1 MEIAAKSNSK
11 RMYSW
16 WWDSHNTP
24 KNSKWLQENLA
35 DMDNNV
41 KQMIKVLEEDAD
53 SFARRAEMYYRKR
66 PELMKLVE
74 EFYRAYRALAE
85 RYNHA
90 TGVIH
95 KAHETI
101 AEAFPNQ
108 VPLIFGDE
116 SHVGALTNDVDPQT
130 PDMLPPTRA
139 WGNPDELR
147 KDGFGFSL
155 SHVHDVKRNIDFSE
169 EPTFVS
175 NGKARKG
182 LNFNDGDGKGRND
195 LKAHILSESERASK
209 AEAEVVALKDS
220 LSKMQAEKEVSLAQ
234 FEKNLERLS
243 NLESEV
249 SRAQEDSRGLNDR
262 AASAEAE
269 IQTLR
274 ETLYKLESEKES
286 SLLRYEK
293 CLQKVA
299 NLEDGLSVA
308 HKEAGEINERA
319 SKAEAETLALKQSL
333 AKAETDKEAALVQYR
348 QCLNTISNLEER
360 LRKAEEDAR
369 LINERAEKAG
379 IEVENLKQTV
389 SKLIKDKEASELQF
403 QQCLNIIADLKVK
416 LHHAQEETQSLS
428 HEIEDGVA
436 KLKFSEEKCLVLE
449 RSNQN
454 LHSELDSLLEKLGNQ
469 SQKFTEKQTELVKLW
484 SCVQEEH
491 LRFQEAET
499 AFQTLQQLHS
509 QSQEELNNL
518 AVELQTRSQ
527 IMKDME
533 IRNSELHEEIEQTKI
548 ENKGLNELNF
558 TSVASI
564 KSLQED
570 VSSLKETIQK
580 LEAEVELRVDQRNA
594 LQQEIYCLK
603 EELSQVGKK
612 NQSMIEQVEL
622 VGSSVKELQ
631 EETSILKE
639 CNEREK
645 SEKTALLEKLETV
658 KKLVEKNL
666 MLEKSVSDLN
676 SEMESIRRKLKTF
689 EEACQSLSE
698 ENSCLISE
706 NQHSAIENIVLIE
719 WLRQLKLEAVGIAT
733 EKNDLEGKAKKIGDK
748 LTDAE
753 TENLQLRRNLLS
765 IRSEKHH
772 LEDEITNVNNQLREK
787 EKEFEEIKEEKEK
800 LNQEVFKERSKAE
813 LWESQA
819 ATFFCDKQISAVH
832 ETLIEA
838 TTRELAEAC
847 KNLESKSALKDA
859 DIEKSKRS
867 QAIVLLNES
876 IKALEDYVFVSRE
889 SADEISKGADSI
901 DKLPK
906 LEGMCL
912 RIKAIAEAIMEKEKL
927 LMLENTNAYS
937 MLEASLKQ
945 IKELKTGGGRSMRKQ
960 EGVSGKMRKQSHEIE
975 MVVKDIVLDQTSDGS
990 SYEIVSKKGTL
1001 ELDHHGFVELKPVKT
1016 HKTETATKATK
1027 GKSLSEE
1034 SLIVDKLEI
1043 FDGFMDPNRE
1053 VNKRKVLER
1062 LDSDLQKLEN
1072 LQITVEDLK
1081 SKVETVEKE
1090 KTKVGENEYETIK
1103 GQLEEAEEAIEK
1115 LFTVNRKLTTKA
1127 ESEKDIDR
1135 RRRIYEH
1142 ARRGSEKI
1150 GRLQLEIQRIQFLLM
1165 KLEGEREHRARSKIS
1180 DTKSKVLLRDYIYG
1194 GSRSVSMK
1202 KRTKKR
1208 SAFCGCVQQPLSP

>member
-24 KNSKWLQENLA
+24 KNSKWLQDNLA
-35 DMDNNV
+35 DMDSNV

-116 SHVGALTNDVDPQT
+116 SHGGALTNDVDPQT
-130 PDMLPPTRA
+130 PDMPPPFRA
-139 WGNPDELR
+139 RGNPDEFQQDAL
-147 KDGFGFSL
+147 GFSL

-169 EPTFVS
+169 EPLFVS

-182 LNFNDGDGKGRND
+182 LNFNDHGDGKGRNG
-195 LKAHILSESERASK
+195 LKDHILSESERASK

-220 LSKMQAEKEVSLAQ
+220 LSKMQAEKQASLAL

-249 SRAQEDSRGLNDR
+249 SRAQADSRGINDR

-286 SLLRYEK
+286 SFLQYHK
-293 CLQKVA
+293 CLQKIA
-299 NLEDGLSVA
+299 DLEDGLSVA
-308 HKEAGEINERA
+308 HKEAGERA
-319 SKAEAETLALKQSL
+319 SKAETETLALKRSL
-333 AKAETDKEAALVQYR
+333 AKAETDKETALIQYR

-379 IEVENLKQTV
+379 VEVENLKQTV

-403 QQCLNIIADLKVK
+403 QQCLNIIASLKVK

-436 KLKFSEEKCLVLE
+436 KLKFSEEKCLLLE

-469 SQKFTEKQTELVKLW
+469 SQKLTEKQTELVKLW
-484 SCVQEEH
+484 SCVQAEH
-491 LRFQEAET
+491 LHFQEAET

-518 AVELQTRSQ
+518 AVELQTVSQ

-533 IRNSELHEEIEQTKI
+533 MRNNELHEELEQAKV
-548 ENKGLNELNF
+548 ENKGLNDLNF
-558 TSVASI
+558 T
-564 KSLQED
+564 
-570 VSSLKETIQK
+570 
-580 LEAEVELRVDQRNA
+580 
-594 LQQEIYCLK
+594 
-603 EELSQVGKK
+603 
-612 NQSMIEQVEL
+612 M
-622 VGSSVKELQ
+622 
-631 EETSILKE
+631 
-639 CNEREK
+639 
-645 SEKTALLEKLETV
+645 EKLV
-658 KKLVEKNL
+658 QKNL
-666 MLEKSVSDLN
+666 MLEKSISYLN
-676 SEMESIRRKLKTF
+676 SELESFRRKLKTF

-698 ENSCLISE
+698 EKSCLISE
-706 NQHSAIENIVLIE
+706 NQHNVIENTVLIE
-719 WLRQLKLEAVGIAT
+719 WLRQLRLEAVGIAT
-733 EKNDLEGKAKKIGDK
+733 EKTDLEGKAKTIGDK

-753 TENLQLRRNLLS
+753 TENLQLKRNLLS

-772 LEDEITNVNNQLREK
+772 LEDEITNVKDQLHEK
-787 EKEFEEIKEEKEK
+787 EKEFEEIKMEKEK
-800 LNQEVFKERSKAE
+800 LIQEVFKERKQVE

-819 ATFFCDKQISAVH
+819 ATFFCDKQISVVH

-847 KNLESKSALKDA
+847 KNLESKSASRDA
-859 DIEKSKRS
+859 DIEKLKRS
-867 QAIVLLNES
+867 QTIVLLNES
-876 IKALEDYVFVSRE
+876 IKSLEDYVFTHRE
-889 SADEISKGADSI
+889 SAGEVSKGADLM
-901 DKLPK
+901 DEFLK

-912 RIKAIAEAIMEKEKL
+912 RIKAIAEAIMEKEKF
-927 LMLENTNAYS
+927 LMLENTNTYS

-960 EGVSGKMRKQSHEIE
+960 DGGSGRMRKQSHETE
-975 MVVKDIVLDQTSDGS
+975 MVMKDIVLDQTSDGS
-990 SYEIVSKKGTL
+990 SYEIVSKKGNS
-1001 ELDHHGFVELKPVKT
+1001 ELDHLGFVELKPVKT
-1016 HKTETATKATK
+1016 HKTETKA
-1027 GKSLSEE
+1027 LSEE
-1034 SLIVDKLEI
+1034 SLIVEKVEI

-1053 VNKRKVLER
+1053 VNKRRVLER

-1090 KTKVGENEYETIK
+1090 KTKVGENEYKTIK
-1103 GQLEEAEEAIEK
+1103 GQLEEGEEAIEK

-1135 RRRIYEH
+1135 RRRIFEH
-1142 ARRGSEKI
+1142 ARRGTEKI
-1150 GRLQLEIQRIQFLLM
+1150 GRLQSEIQRIQFLLM
-1165 KLEGEREHRARSKIS
+1165 KLEGEREHRLRSKIS
-1180 DTKSKVLLRDYIYG
+1180 DTKVLLRDYIYG
-1194 GSRSVSMK
+1194 RTRSVSMK

-1208 SAFCGCVQQPLSP
+1208 DRKSVV

>member
-11 RMYSW
+11 PMYSW

-35 DMDNNV
+35 GMDNNV

-95 KAHETI
+95 KAHQTI
-101 AEAFPNQ
+101 SEACPSQ

-116 SHVGALTNDVDPQT
+116 SSHVTNDVDPQT
-130 PDMLPPTRA
+130 PEMHPPFRA
-139 WGNPDELR
+139 RVGPDGLL
-147 KDGFGFSL
+147 K
-155 SHVHDVKRNIDFSE
+155 DVKRNIDFSE
-169 EPTFVS
+169 EAPFVS
-175 NGKARKG
+175 SGKARKG
-182 LNFNDGDGKGRND
+182 LNFNDVDGKGRND
-195 LKAHILSESERASK
+195 LKERASK
-209 AEAEVVALKDS
+209 AEAELVALRDS
-220 LSKMQAEKEVSLAQ
+220 LSTMQAEKEASLAQ
-234 FEKNLERLS
+234 FEENLERLS

-249 SRAQEDSRGLNDR
+249 SRAQEDSRGLRDT

-286 SLLRYEK
+286 SLLRYEE
-293 CLQKVA
+293 CLQKIA
-299 NLEDGLSVA
+299 DLEDGLSVA
-308 HKEAGEINERA
+308 HKEAEGMNERA
-319 SKAEAETLALKQSL
+319 SKAEAEILALKQSL
-333 AKAETDKEAALVQYR
+333 AKAETEKEAALVQYR

-360 LRKAEEDAR
+360 LRKAEEGTR

-379 IEVENLKQTV
+379 VEVENLKQTI
-389 SKLIKDKEASELQF
+389 SNLIKEKEASELQF

-454 LHSELDSLLEKLGNQ
+454 LHSELDGLLEKLGNQ
-469 SQKFTEKQTELVKLW
+469 SQMFTEKQTELVKLW

-533 IRNSELHEEIEQTKI
+533 IRNSELHEEIELAKV
-548 ENKGLNELNF
+548 ENKGLNELNLS
-558 TSVASI
+558 SVASI

-570 VSSLKETIQK
+570 VSSLKEIIRK
-580 LEAEVELRVDQRNA
+580 LEADVELRVNQRNA

-612 NQSMIEQVEL
+612 NQSMVEQVEL

-631 EETSILKE
+631 EETSTLKE
-639 CNEREK
+639 CNERVK
-645 SEKTALLEKLETV
+645 SEKMTLSEKLATME
-658 KKLVEKNL
+658 KLAQKNL
-666 MLEKSVSDLN
+666 MLEKSISDLN
-676 SEMESIRRKLKTF
+676 FELKSIRSKLKTL

-698 ENSCLISE
+698 EKSGLISE
-706 NQHSAIENIVLIE
+706 NEQTAIENIVLIE
-719 WLRQLKLEAVGIAT
+719 WLQQLKLEAVGIET
-733 EKNDLEGKAKKIGDK
+733 EKKNLEGKANKIGDK
-748 LTDAE
+748 LIDAE
-753 TENLQLRRNLLS
+753 TENMQLKRNLLF
-765 IRSEKHH
+765 IRSDKDH
-772 LEDEITNVNNQLREK
+772 LEDEIANVKDHLHEK
-787 EKEFEEIKEEKEK
+787 EKELEEIKREKEK
-800 LNQEVFKERSKAE
+800 LNQEVFKEMRKAE
-813 LWESQA
+813 FWESQA
-819 ATFFCDKQISAVH
+819 ATFFCDKQIAAVH

-847 KNLESKSALKDA
+847 KNLESKSASKDA
-859 DIEKSKRS
+859 VIEMLKRS
-867 QAIVLLNES
+867 QAIVLLNKS
-876 IKALEDYVFVSRE
+876 IKSLEDYVFVRRE
-889 SADEISKGADSI
+889 SEGEISKGTDSV
-901 DKLPK
+901 DELPK
-906 LEGMCL
+906 LEDMCL
-912 RIKAIAEAIMEKEKL
+912 RIKAVAEAVMEKEKL
-927 LMLENTNAYS
+927 LILENTNAYS

-945 IKELKTGGGRSMRKQ
+945 IKELKTGGTGRSMRKQ
-960 EGVSGKMRKQSHEIE
+960 EGGNGKMRKQSHEIE
-975 MVVKDIVLDQTSDGS
+975 MEMKDIVLDQTSDGS
-990 SYEIVSKKGTL
+990 SYEIVSKKGTMD
-1001 ELDHHGFVELKPVKT
+1001 LDHHGFVELKPVKT
-1016 HKTETATKATK
+1016 HKTGTVARIAK

-1034 SLIVDKLEI
+1034 SLVVDKVEI
-1043 FDGFMDPNRE
+1043 FDGFMDPNTE
-1053 VNKRKVLER
+1053 INKRKVVER
-1062 LDSDLQKLEN
+1062 LGSDLQNLEN
-1072 LQITVEDLK
+1072 LQITVEVLK
-1081 SKVETVEKE
+1081 SKVDAVEKE
-1090 KTKVGENEYETIK
+1090 KMKVGENEYETIK
-1103 GQLEEAEEAIEK
+1103 GQLEEADEAIEK
-1115 LFTVNRKLTTKA
+1115 LFNVNRKLTTKA

-1135 RRRIYEH
+1135 SRRISEQ

-1150 GRLQLEIQRIQFLLM
+1150 VRLQQEIQRIQFLLM
-1165 KLEGEREHRARSKIS
+1165 KLEGEREHRTRTKVS

-1194 GSRSVSMK
+1194 GSRSVTMK

-1208 SAFCGCVQQPLSP
+1208 SAFCGCVQQPQSP